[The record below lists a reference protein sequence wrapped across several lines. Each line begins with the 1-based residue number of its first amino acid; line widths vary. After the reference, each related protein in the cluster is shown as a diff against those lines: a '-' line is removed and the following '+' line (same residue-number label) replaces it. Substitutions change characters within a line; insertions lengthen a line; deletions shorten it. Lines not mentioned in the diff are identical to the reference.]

1 MKNNKEKANT
11 LIKRNNLLSF
21 MKSKGIERIS
31 PKAIN
36 KIEQLIKKVL
46 EDNIEEIKER
56 AFVDGRKTIKP
67 KDIELNVLKKEKYPE
82 I

>member
-1 MKNNKEKANT
+1 MKKNKEKANT

-21 MKSKGIERIS
+21 VKSKGIKRIS
-31 PKAIN
+31 PEAIN

-56 AFVDGRKTIKP
+56 AFVEGRKTIKL
-67 KDIELNVLKKEKYPE
+67 KDIELNVLKRERYPE

>member
-1 MKNNKEKANT
+1 MKKNKEKANT

-21 MKSKGIERIS
+21 VKSKGIKRIS
-31 PKAIN
+31 PEAIN
-36 KIEQLIKKVL
+36 KIEQLIKKFL

-56 AFVDGRKTIKP
+56 AFVEGRKTIKL
-67 KDIELNVLKKEKYPE
+67 KDIELNVLKRERYPE